1 MCQCVS
7 EVAVGSIETC
17 VSEGVRG
24 TVRAKC
30 RGRERCV
37 SDFQGQWCD
46 RCPQTAA
53 VENRRSRS
61 LMMDEL
67 ESLSVWVKVWLMLR
81 GFGTEVGRVGGFGD
95 VSGDPPL
102 RAAG

>member
-1 MCQCVS
+1 MCLRESEAQCGLS
-7 EVAVGSIETC
+7 VGGGSVVCLEF
-17 VSEGVRG
+17 R
-24 TVRAKC
+24 
-30 RGRERCV
+30 
-37 SDFQGQWCD
+37 GQWCD

-53 VENRRSRS
+53 AENRRSRS